1 MMKANSPTKAG
12 NLVIPA
18 YLESV
23 SGKLSA
29 YIVEVGSD
37 KLLIKSK
44 NTNKIKMEFDM
55 QTIAPFSGS
64 EKVMMTD
71 MDNAP

>member
-1 MMKANSPTKAG
+1 MKAYSHTKAG

-18 YLESV
+18 YIESV
-23 SGKLSA
+23 SGKISA
-29 YIVEVGSD
+29 YIVEVGWD
-37 KLLIKSK
+37 KLIIKSK
-44 NTNKIKMEFDM
+44 NTNKLKIEFDM

-71 MDNAP
+71 VDNVP

>member
-1 MMKANSPTKAG
+1 MKANSPSKAG
-12 NLVIPA
+12 NHVFSA

-23 SGKLSA
+23 TGKLYT
-29 YIVEVGSD
+29 YIVEVGWD

-44 NTNKIKMEFDM
+44 NTNKLKMEFDM

-71 MDNAP
+71 VDNVP

>member
-1 MMKANSPTKAG
+1 MKANSPTKAG
-12 NLVIPA
+12 NHHVFSA

-23 SGKLSA
+23 TGKRSK
-29 YIVEVGSD
+29 YIVEVGWD

-44 NTNKIKMEFDM
+44 NTNKLKIEFDM

-71 MDNAP
+71 VDNVP